1 MSIEVPPAPSREA
14 ASTVY
19 AQLADFSRDS
29 VAAARVRRGATKRVA
44 LLIASVVLCVM
55 GLMLQICAIALMCAP
70 ESQLAQ
76 LIALAVRML
85 FSEVCI

>member
-1 MSIEVPPAPSREA
+1 MSIDVPPAPSHEA
-14 ASTVY
+14 ASSVY

-29 VAAARVRRGATKRVA
+29 AAAARSRSGAFKHVA
-44 LLIASVVLCVM
+44 FFVASVVMCATGV
-55 GLMLQICAIALMCAP
+55 MLQICAIALMCAP

-76 LIALAVRML
+76 FVAFMVRTL